1 MGLEIVGDQWQIL
14 LEIKLNKKNYAQCG
28 LFEPFIEC
36 PEWGS
41 NPHWEDFK
49 SSASA
54 IGLSGPCD
62 KSQSLLAFLIT
73 ESNIFSVN
81 LPVNVFCWL
90 G

>member
-54 IGLSGPCD
+54 IGLSGR
-62 KSQSLLAFLIT
+62 LAYTTKFARDCVAYRAIR
-73 ESNIFSVN
+73 
-81 LPVNVFCWL
+81 WL
-90 G
+90 DN

>member
-54 IGLSGPCD
+54 IGLSGRPAQVRYFTGDCVAYRAIR
-62 KSQSLLAFLIT
+62 SLD
-73 ESNIFSVN
+73 N
-81 LPVNVFCWL
+81 WHL
-90 G
+90 GGLM